1 MTPFHQQSLSPS
13 VTTLESHF
21 MGHYIY
27 ISNLLIRYDALV
39 DLIGEEVLKEKLV
52 EE

>member
-21 MGHYIY
+21 MGHNY
-27 ISNLLIRYDALV
+27 ISNLLVRYDALV